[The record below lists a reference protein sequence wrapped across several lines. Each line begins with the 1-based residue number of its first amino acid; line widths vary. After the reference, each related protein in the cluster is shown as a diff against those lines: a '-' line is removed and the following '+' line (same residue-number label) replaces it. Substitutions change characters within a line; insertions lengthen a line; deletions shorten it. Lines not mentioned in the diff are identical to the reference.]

1 MMIIKLVVIS
11 LVLFLL
17 FGGVLLFTQARKQK
31 RKSQCKD
38 QGDHRC
44 HSCSCDR
51 F

>member
-1 MMIIKLVVIS
+1 MMIIKLVALS

-17 FGGVLLFTQARKQK
+17 FGGALLFTQVRKKK
-31 RKSQCKD
+31 RKKACDD

-44 HSCSCDR
+44 TSCSCDR